1 MDNIKKEISNYI
13 QMNYI
18 KLTNDNEINNRIK
31 EIRKAVK
38 LNQANFGKELF
49 ISQDTVSLL
58 ETGKQKPTERQL
70 LDICL
75 KFDINIEWLMFGN
88 GEMYLDV
95 LKELQINDEIKKI
108 TNDLYSLDEED
119 REAIKIL
126 IKKMKSNISQKE
138 S

>member
-1 MDNIKKEISNYI
+1 
-13 QMNYI
+13 MNYI